1 MSTPQSQIYICMGVP
16 LDNRYQHTID
26 FRSASD
32 QREYFAG
39 KVVKTFSAYS
49 YYRRNW
55 KLKVE
60 ATMAQAMQWDYL
72 YIVQPGT
79 PQYQYYFIN
88 SVEYLSD
95 STVELNLELD
105 VLQTYRGQYIFE
117 PCFVERT
124 HVSDDTVGA
133 HTVPEGLEMG
143 PYYNYHHWNFSGFKN
158 MGILVLSAV
167 NLADV
172 WESANDVKMSPAN
185 NYGGVYSGLSVY
197 AYARPDALSNK
208 LKQLDQFGKID
219 AIVSIWMYP
228 RVLVKLKDGTTG
240 SVVTWEDLDENTT
253 TYQTAVVTGV
263 TNDTGTMNTGIA
275 GYTNYDDK
283 LFEGYV
289 PKNNKLY
296 TYPYNMLYCTNNA
309 GETAE
314 YRFEY
319 FDGDPTFGI
328 FGAIGADATIK
339 LCPEYYN
346 MGDGGVNYDE
356 GISLGNFPQCAFNS
370 DSYKVW
376 LAQNYNQL
384 KHSEGSAMTTA
395 LIGAGTAIAGLVT
408 YNPTMIGGG
417 LMGVLHGAS
426 QVSAIMAQKEDAQAQ
441 PPQAK
446 GSFSTTVNMTA
457 GRQTFSFYYKCVR
470 KEYAQMLDDF
480 FTMYGYRVNRLMK
493 PNTRV
498 RKAFTYIKT
507 VDCKIRGMANE
518 DRVKVQSIF
527 DNGVTFWCDPER
539 VGDYTQD
546 NSL

>member
-1 MSTPQSQIYICMGVP
+1 MSTPQSQIYICTGVP
-16 LDNRYQHTID
+16 LDNRYQHTIS
-26 FRSASD
+26 FTSATD

-88 SVEYLSD
+88 SVDYLSD

-105 VLQTYRGQYIFE
+105 VLQTYRGQYIFK

-124 HVSDDTVGA
+124 HVTDDTVGA

-143 PYYNYHHWNFSGFKN
+143 PYYNYYQWNLSNFN
-158 MGILVLSAV
+158 DMGILVLSAV
-167 NLADV
+167 NLAEV
-172 WESANDVKMSPAN
+172 WEKPEDVKMSPAN

-197 AYARPDALSNK
+197 AYAKPGALSNK
-208 LKQLDQFGKID
+208 LKQLDTFGKTD
-219 AIVSIWMYP
+219 AIVAIWMYP
-228 RVLVKLKDGTTG
+228 RVLVTLKDAETDE
-240 SVVTWEDLDENTT
+240 VKTWADLEKIN
-253 TYQTAVVTGV
+253 YPAIVTGV
-263 TNDTGTMNTGIA
+263 TNETTTLTIGSA
-275 GYTNYDDK
+275 SYTNYDEK
-283 LFEGYV
+283 LFEGYT

-314 YRFEY
+314 FRFEH
-319 FDGDPTFGI
+319 FKGNPTFALY
-328 FGAIGADATIK
+328 GAIGADASIK
-339 LCPEYYN
+339 LCPENYN
-346 MGDGGVNYDE
+346 LGLDQVNYE
-356 GISLGNFPQCAFNS
+356 AGISLGAFPQCAFNS

-384 KHSEGSAMTTA
+384 RQSESSALTTA
-395 LIGAGTAIAGLVT
+395 LIGAGTVIAGIAT
-408 YNPTMIGGG
+408 QNYAMAGGG
-417 LMGVLHGAS
+417 AMGILHGAT
-426 QVSAIMAQKEDAQAQ
+426 QVSSIMSQKEDAKAQ

-446 GSFSTTVNMTA
+446 GSFSTAVNMTA
-457 GRQTFSFYYKCVR
+457 KRHTFSFYYKCVR

-480 FTMYGYRVNRLMK
+480 FTMYGYRVNRLMT
-493 PNTRV
+493 PNTRA

-507 VDCKIRGMANE
+507 VDCKITGGMANE
-518 DRVKVQSIF
+518 DRVRIQSIF
-527 DNGVTFWCDPER
+527 DSGITFWVNPER
-539 VGDYTQD
+539 VGDYSQD